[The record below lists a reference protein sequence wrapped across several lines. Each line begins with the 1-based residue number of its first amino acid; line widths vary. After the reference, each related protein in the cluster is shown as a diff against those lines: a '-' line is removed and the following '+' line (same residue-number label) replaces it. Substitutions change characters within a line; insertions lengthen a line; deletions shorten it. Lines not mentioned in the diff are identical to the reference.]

1 MRFLS
6 ALLLSL
12 CCLAGSLQGNA
23 VNIPVRSEQA
33 SHEYRAVEQSAP
45 NDGLNDYHQIS
56 PARIT
61 VINNSF
67 QKENAPHFNGIDFN
81 SITAYILNDNFQN
94 SRLLFSGDHAKAFR
108 VKLIF
113 PQHYYW

>member
-6 ALLLSL
+6 ALLLSF

-23 VNIPVRSEQA
+23 VDIPVKPEQV
-33 SHEYRAVEQSAP
+33 SREYRAVEQSTP
-45 NDGLNDYHQIS
+45 NDALNDYHQILS
-56 PARIT
+56 ARIT
-61 VINNSF
+61 AINNSF
-67 QKENAPHFNGIDFN
+67 QKENAHHFNGIGFK

-94 SRLLFSGDHAKAFR
+94 FRLLFSGDHAKAFR